1 MSITVGHRGIQSQ
14 QPGIFERQQ
23 RDHGC
28 SESQREEQDGC
39 LAGWARIRTGGVE
52 GRSCVDAL
60 THGSFAVKKGS
71 SVGQEADG
79 SVWARGQL
87 HSMN

>member
-1 MSITVGHRGIQSQ
+1 M
-14 QPGIFERQQ
+14 
-23 RDHGC
+23 
-28 SESQREEQDGC
+28 
-39 LAGWARIRTGGVE
+39 
-52 GRSCVDAL
+52 DAL